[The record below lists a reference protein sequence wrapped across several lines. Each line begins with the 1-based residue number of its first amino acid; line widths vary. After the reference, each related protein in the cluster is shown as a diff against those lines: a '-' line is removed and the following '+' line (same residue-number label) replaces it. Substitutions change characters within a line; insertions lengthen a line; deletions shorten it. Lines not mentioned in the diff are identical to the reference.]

1 MARLLPAVTL
11 ALAAACTPSL
21 ATGIGG
27 EWHLVGI
34 EGQRAAAPASITFTS
49 DGKIS
54 GKAPCNRYFGSYSGE
69 LPDLAFAGVG
79 STRMACDQLAAED
92 AYFRALQAVTGAEL
106 DQEHLFLIGA
116 EGRVLEFARDPADD
130 KCLTCGK

>member
-1 MARLLPAVTL
+1 MARLLPALTL
-11 ALAAACTPSL
+11 ALAAACTPAL
-21 ATGIGG
+21 ATEIGG

-34 EGQRAAAPASITFTS
+34 EGQRAPAPASITFAS

-69 LPDLAFAGVG
+69 LPEIALAGVG
-79 STRMACDQLAAED
+79 STKMACDKLAEED
-92 AYFRALQAVTGAEL
+92 AYFKALQSVTKAEV

-130 KCLTCGK
+130 KCLSCGD